1 MNNLIC
7 QAIKEMRKV
16 RISYKGGTRVIE
28 PHAFGYDTQRKRKL
42 RAYQVSGYSESR
54 NTQGWKL
61 LDVDEITNFQL
72 LDDYFHQPRQGYNPK
87 ADKAIPNIICKI

>member
-61 LDVDEITNFQL
+61 LDVDDRRVAEHRRLDWKGPRRFL
-72 LDDYFHQPRQGYNPK
+72 LHGDSCRL
-87 ADKAIPNIICKI
+87 